1 MRSLQA
7 LLLLSCLSV
16 IIMIALSDPSLPIIR
31 DFDSTHPSDSK
42 VQMVCRVH
50 SANESQKGWILELED
65 AHGSLA
71 RGFLPRSLGIAPP
84 PQSSIVEVILQPS
97 DRPQFYFI
105 RSLVIINS

>member
-16 IIMIALSDPSLPIIR
+16 VIMIALSDPSLPISQ
-31 DFDSTHPSDSK
+31 DFNSKYPSDSK
-42 VQMVCRVH
+42 IQMVCRVR
-50 SANESQKGWILELED
+50 SANESQNGWVLELED

-71 RGFLPRSLGIAPP
+71 KGFLPRSLGLAPP

-97 DRPQFYFI
+97 DSPQFYFI
-105 RSLVIINS
+105 RSLVIIKS